1 MEGSTFAI
9 VALIS
14 SIILLIFLI
23 LKAKLH
29 AFIALLGTCFYLG
42 FITGMPLPQIAN
54 TIQAGMADILGFL
67 AGVIGLGTI
76 LGKLLEYSG
85 GAEVLATT
93 LLNKMGEKRAA
104 LVMTVVGVLA
114 GISVFV
120 EVGFVLLFPIVFFV
134 AKKAKLPL
142 FYLGIPL
149 AVALMIVHC
158 MVPPHPAAF
167 AITITLGADVGKV
180 ILYSLL
186 IGTPTAL
193 IAGPLWSKWSI
204 KFCSEGNA
212 DPIADTENNTAV
224 APTANN
230 NTVAVE
236 NTPSFAITLFTII
249 LPLLIMV
256 GKTILV
262 MVLDKNSSLLL
273 AIELIGNPLTAL
285 FISVLFAYYSLGLSK
300 GKTMDTL
307 LAITDE
313 CFKPIAGILLIIG
326 AGGAFNQML
335 IDSNLGANLSQWLSS
350 LNMNPILLAW
360 FVAFILHG
368 AIGSATVAMIGAA
381 GMVLPL
387 LSYYPG
393 VHPEIIVLAIG
404 SGAIGLTHVNDS
416 LFWLVK
422 EFLGVSLPNMFKGFT
437 VACLIASLVSL
448 AGIYLLDM
456 FI

>member
-1 MEGSTFAI
+1 MDGSTFAI

-14 SIILLIFLI
+14 SIILLILLI

-29 AFIALLGTCFYLG
+29 AFIALLATCFYLG

-93 LLNKMGEKRAA
+93 LLDKMGEKRAA

-142 FYLGIPL
+142 FYLGVPL

-167 AITITLGADVGKV
+167 AITMTLGADVGKV

-193 IAGPLWSKWSI
+193 IAGPLWSKWSN

-212 DPIADTENNTAV
+212 NLTDVEKSEAS
-224 APTANN
+224 TANN
-230 NTVAVE
+230 STVE
-236 NTPSFAITLFTII
+236 NPPSFGITLFTII

-256 GKTILV
+256 GKTVLL
-262 MVLDKNSSLLL
+262 MTLDKSSSLIP

-350 LNMNPILLAW
+350 LNMSPILLAW

-422 EFLGVSLPNMFKGFT
+422 EFLGVSLQNMFKGFT
-437 VACLIASLVSL
+437 VACLVASLVSL
-448 AGIYLLDM
+448 AGIYVLNM

>member
-1 MEGSTFAI
+1 MDGSTFALT
-9 VALIS
+9 ALLS
-14 SIILLIFLI
+14 SIIILIFLI

-29 AFIALLGTCFYLG
+29 AFIALLTTCFYLG
-42 FITGMPLPQIAN
+42 FITGMPLPKIAAS
-54 TIQAGMADILGFL
+54 IQAGVADILGFL
-67 AGVIGLGTI
+67 ACVIGLGTI

-93 LLNKMGEKRAA
+93 MLNKMGEKRAA
-104 LVMTVVGVLA
+104 LVMTIVGVLA

-120 EVGFVLLFPIVFFV
+120 EVGFVLLYPIVFFV

-142 FYLGIPL
+142 FYLGIPV

-167 AITITLGADVGKV
+167 AITISLGADVGKV

-186 IGTPTAL
+186 ISAPTAIL
-193 IAGPLWSKWSI
+193 AGPVWSKWI
-204 KFCSEGNA
+204 TKHLTGEKEETTSEEANA
-212 DPIADTENNTAV
+212 ALQDAGTATKN
-224 APTANN
+224 APG
-230 NTVAVE
+230 
-236 NTPSFAITLFTII
+236 FGITLFTII

-256 GKTILV
+256 ARTILLMTLEKGSPLIPAV
-262 MVLDKNSSLLL
+262 
-273 AIELIGNPLTAL
+273 ELIGNPLTAL
-285 FISVLFAYYSLGLSK
+285 FISVLFAYYALGLSK
-300 GKTMDTL
+300 GKTMDNL

-335 IDSNLGANLSQWLSS
+335 IDSHLGAALSQWLSS
-350 LNMNPILLAW
+350 LNMSPILLAW
-360 FVAFILHG
+360 FVAFVLHG

-381 GMVLPL
+381 GMVSPL
-387 LSYYPG
+387 LAYYPG
-393 VHPEIIVLAIG
+393 LQPEIVVLAIG

-422 EFLGVSLPNMFKGFT
+422 EFLGVSLQNMFKGFSS
-437 VACLIASLVSL
+437 ACFIASVISL
-448 AGIYLLDM
+448 AGIYLLNM

>member
-1 MEGSTFAI
+1 MDGSTFALT
-9 VALIS
+9 ALLS
-14 SIILLIFLI
+14 SIILLILLI

-29 AFIALLGTCFYLG
+29 AFIALLTTCFYLG
-42 FITGMPLPQIAN
+42 FITGMPLPKIAAS
-54 TIQAGMADILGFL
+54 IQAGVADILGFL
-67 AGVIGLGTI
+67 ACVIGLGTI

-93 LLNKMGEKRAA
+93 MLKKMGEKRAA
-104 LVMTVVGVLA
+104 LVMTIVGVLA

-167 AITITLGADVGKV
+167 AITISLGADVGKV

-186 IGTPTAL
+186 ISTPTAIL
-193 IAGPLWSKWSI
+193 AGPVWSKWI
-204 KFCSEGNA
+204 TKHLKGESESNTSKNLDDQANPLKDATTLPENA
-212 DPIADTENNTAV
+212 PG
-224 APTANN
+224 
-230 NTVAVE
+230 
-236 NTPSFAITLFTII
+236 FGITLFTII

-256 GKTILV
+256 ARTILL
-262 MVLDKNSSLLL
+262 MTLDKGSSLVP
-273 AIELIGNPLTAL
+273 AVELIGNPLTAL
-285 FISVLFAYYSLGLSK
+285 FISVLFAYYALGLSK
-300 GKTMDTL
+300 GKTMDNL

-335 IDSNLGANLSQWLSS
+335 IDSHLGASLSLWLSS
-350 LNMNPILLAW
+350 LNMSPILLAW
-360 FVAFILHG
+360 FVAFVLHG

-381 GMVLPL
+381 GMVSPL
-387 LSYYPG
+387 LAYYPG
-393 VHPEIIVLAIG
+393 LQPEIVVLAIG

-422 EFLGVSLPNMFKGFT
+422 EFLGVSLQNMFKGFSS
-437 VACLIASLVSL
+437 ACLLASLISL
-448 AGIYLLDM
+448 TGIYLLSM